1 MGWCVTASINLF
13 IQFIR
18 DMSDLGIALVCN
30 DVNENLSHI
39 LIKIVEAAQ
48 NTRIQN
54 YPKLNQRANKME
66 LKKII

>member
-1 MGWCVTASINLF
+1 MTASINLF

-18 DMSDLGIALVCN
+18 DMSQDTDLGIVLVCN

-48 NTRIQN
+48 ITRIQN
-54 YPKLNQRANKME
+54 
-66 LKKII
+66 